1 MHPLSTYHSLERFVK
16 KLLGRSEI
24 EDALRRLDKLTHEEG
39 RMAAAQGL
47 RATHGVGER
56 VSSLGN
62 VVHDLG
68 DGVNIAINKMD
79 AVLNGAHLF
88 FSWLSTPLSDS
99 GGENMREELQ
109 KVAKDVGDLVKDAG
123 DDKRS

>member
-47 RATHGVGER
+47 RATRGVGER

-62 VVHDLG
+62 DVHDLG
-68 DGVNIAINKMD
+68 DGVNVAINKMD

-88 FSWLSTPLSDS
+88 FFWLSTPLSDY
-99 GGENMREELQ
+99 GQ
-109 KVAKDVGDLVKDAG
+109 VA
-123 DDKRS
+123 RT